1 VTDDAGAPGAH
12 VPGPHAPGAATLVGV
27 DLGQSVTDAVLVGP
41 GGSVTAHSGFATRG
55 REPGTA
61 LHDAL
66 AALGDAATGR
76 ALVGVSGGRSSS
88 LGDGGASPAARR
100 IVTVTEPE
108 AIGRGGLALAGLEA
122 ALVVSCG
129 TGTAMVSARAAAAGH
144 DAAYAHVTGTP
155 VGGGTLRALGGLLL
169 GTRDAEAIATL
180 AAAGDASRVDTTLAD
195 VLGEGL
201 GSLPPTATAVS
212 LGRLADDDD
221 PATARARAAADLA
234 GVDRADLAA
243 GLVTMVAQTIALVA
257 VNAVRAERLPA
268 VVMVG
273 RVASLRPVRSMLEAV
288 FRVYGLADALHVP
301 STGAAATALGAA
313 LAARARR
320 PAA

>member
-1 VTDDAGAPGAH
+1 VTRAAGGPGAH
-12 VPGPHAPGAATLVGV
+12 APEAETLIGV

-55 REPGTA
+55 REAGAA
-61 LHDAL
+61 LRDAL
-66 AALGDAATGR
+66 AALGDGVADP
-76 ALVGVSGGRSSS
+76 ALVGVAGGRSAS
-88 LGDGGASPAARR
+88 LGDGGASASARR
-100 IVTVTEPE
+100 FVTVSEPE

-129 TGTAMVSARAAAAGH
+129 TGTAMVSARAAYAGRE
-144 DAAYAHVTGTP
+144 ATYEHVTGTP

-169 GTRDAEAIATL
+169 GTHDAEAIAAL
-180 AAAGDASRVDTTLAD
+180 AATGDASGVDTTLAD
-195 VLGEGL
+195 VLGTGL

-212 LGRLADDDD
+212 LGRLADDDPD
-221 PATARARAAADLA
+221 EARGRAAAGRA

-243 GLVTMVAQTIALVA
+243 GLVTMVAQTIAIVA
-257 VNAVRAERLPA
+257 ANAVRAEDLPA

-273 RVASLRPVRSMLEAV
+273 RVATLPPVRSMLEAV

-301 STGAAATALGAA
+301 PSGATATALGAA
-313 LAARARR
+313 LAAQARR